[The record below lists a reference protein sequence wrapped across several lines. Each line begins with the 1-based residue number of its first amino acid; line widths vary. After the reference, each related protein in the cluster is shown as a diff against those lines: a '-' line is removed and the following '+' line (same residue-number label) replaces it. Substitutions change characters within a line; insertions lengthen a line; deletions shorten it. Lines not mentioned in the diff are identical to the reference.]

1 MLELADH
8 DRPTMTTEEAA
19 AYIGSTPATLMTL
32 RSRGG
37 GPPFYRGLAKRVLYR
52 RSDLD
57 AFIAAHRVEA
67 VTRGPAAVP
76 TTP

>member
-1 MLELADH
+1 MLQVEDH
-8 DRPTMTTEEAA
+8 DRPTLTTEQAA
-19 AYIGSTPATLMTL
+19 AYLGCSAATLTTL

-57 AFIAAHRVEA
+57 LFIETHRVE
-67 VTRGPAAVP
+67 VP
-76 TTP
+76 LRETVSA

>member
-1 MLELADH
+1 MLQLARD
-8 DRPTMTTEEAA
+8 DRPSMTTEEAA
-19 AYIGSTPATLMTL
+19 AYVGCTPATLTTL

-57 AFIAAHRVEA
+57 AFIEAHRVEA
-67 VTRGPAAVP
+67 SPHAALESEA
-76 TTP
+76 